1 MQHCGIAFPWQQAE
15 DHKKQVLPT
24 AVFQS
29 QLDWKMLFPPQIISL
44 PFTSSFRKLKFNNMK
59 ISLLFRETLELTA
72 ITTLILAGHTCIS
85 NWAKKNDPQA
95 THRDEHSRR
104 SVKHRQNANDTLANG
119 SGIWKRWF
127 YSWLA
132 AKSIKETLFSTC
144 AHRHAPLR
152 REKKTYR
159 KKKKKEEEIHRET
172 KIERGKDKENRSR
185 RER

>member
-15 DHKKQVLPT
+15 DHKKQVPT

-159 KKKKKEEEIHRET
+159 KKKKRGGNTQRDQDRKRKRQREQ
-172 KIERGKDKENRSR
+172 E
-185 RER
+185 